1 MKRLCCLLGVAIL
14 ACSAFADPPYH
25 ADRIVIL
32 PFTAVGIDEVSAQSA
47 ETILEIELQKRSAF
61 TLISPRFVRSR
72 LPDTYCSDAMCASE
86 VARQFEAGHAIVV
99 TLSRLGEKV
108 LAQYLF
114 IDAVTQ
120 KVLISDHTSSTTI
133 EDLEAVMQRIAL
145 SILSLKPISQT
156 AEVGSILEKETAEP
170 RVRQGRRQSGFSFGY
185 LYPKSGYDRDD
196 RSFAMDF
203 RTGYEAPDFAA
214 GMLFGLRK
222 GFATHVY
229 LDYLLTRT
237 DICPYIGGSFGFH
250 WVSHDDDDAPENGD
264 HKQDKKGDGFEVGV
278 QAGLRIFRTWNFE
291 VLINAEYLYTFN
303 DYDDQ
308 AVIFTV
314 GLLK

>member
-1 MKRLCCLLGVAIL
+1 
-14 ACSAFADPPYH
+14 
-25 ADRIVIL
+25 
-32 PFTAVGIDEVSAQSA
+32 
-47 ETILEIELQKRSAF
+47 
-61 TLISPRFVRSR
+61 
-72 LPDTYCSDAMCASE
+72 
-86 VARQFEAGHAIVV
+86 
-99 TLSRLGEKV
+99 
-108 LAQYLF
+108 
-114 IDAVTQ
+114 
-120 KVLISDHTSSTTI
+120 
-133 EDLEAVMQRIAL
+133 
-145 SILSLKPISQT
+145 
-156 AEVGSILEKETAEP
+156 
-170 RVRQGRRQSGFSFGY
+170 